1 MCSLG
6 RRRLLEK
13 QKQDRSKGKDIC
25 IDRRSRSSQV
35 GCFSVSA
42 FHLFFLFTDSRAAA
56 GSSAAAAAGSSQPQ
70 PTAQA
75 AQ

>member
-42 FHLFFLFTDSRAAA
+42 FHLFFLFTDSRAA
-56 GSSAAAAAGSSQPQ
+56 GSSAAAAGSSQPQ